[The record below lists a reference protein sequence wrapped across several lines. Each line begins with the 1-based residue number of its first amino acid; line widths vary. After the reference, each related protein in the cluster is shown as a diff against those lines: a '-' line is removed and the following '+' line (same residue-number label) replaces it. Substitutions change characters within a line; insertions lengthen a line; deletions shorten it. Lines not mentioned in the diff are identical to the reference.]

1 MWQLPL
7 ALYLCRARQVSL
19 LCVVLTGRPN
29 SIVSSLCPC
38 CAPLTRPFII
48 VRVIRV
54 AKTLSRSPD
63 MVGKA
68 SPASACKVCVGQGGA
83 DGTKRR
89 RVGGACAAPPPA
101 LVGSQPGSELLRG
114 FLDVSR
120 SVRPRAT
127 QQQPQQQ
134 GWPADKPFT
143 GGV

>member
-7 ALYLCRARQVSL
+7 ALPLPRPAGQLALRGPDRSWRHSIIVSASAF
-19 LCVVLTGRPN
+19 RF
-29 SIVSSLCPC
+29 SSLCPC

-68 SPASACKVCVGQGGA
+68 SPASACKVWVGQGGA

-89 RVGGACAAPPPA
+89 RAGGPCAAPPPA
-101 LVGSQPGSELLRG
+101 LVGSGTELLP
-114 FLDVSR
+114 SE
-120 SVRPRAT
+120 A
-127 QQQPQQQ
+127 
-134 GWPADKPFT
+134 
-143 GGV
+143 